1 MKKGYQAIL
10 LTWMF
15 VLLSGMNLQAQNA
28 KLQGTVSNNQ
38 GETLIGAT
46 VLFQGTA
53 RGSVTNVDGQYLIDA
68 IEPGTYKIVYSF
80 LGNTSKIETVTFTAG
95 QPLTKDIVL
104 ESDAM
109 MLKEAVVVGYGTS
122 KKEDLTGSTVVVT
135 SKDFGKGNIT
145 TPEQLVSGKVSGI
158 QITSND
164 GAPGSGSS
172 IRIRGGTSINASND
186 PLIVIDGVPLD
197 NGTISGAGN
206 PLSLIN
212 PQDIESFVILK
223 DASAAAIYGSRGAN
237 GVILIT
243 TKRGKA
249 GSKDVIVNLQT
260 SYSIS
265 EIVQYANVLSA
276 DEYRDVINQYGT
288 NTQINRLGTESTDWQ
303 KEIYQ
308 RGTILENNLSF
319 SGGLQNL
326 PYRVSIGYKS
336 EEGIL
341 KRSKLDR
348 TSLGMNFNPS
358 LFDDKLKIEINTKFA
373 YTKNFFPDRGAIGG
387 AVSFDPT
394 KPVFRDDLF
403 VVGGEETTYGGYYE
417 WTNTAGALNNL
428 AGKNPVGLLN
438 QRDDESRVNRFIGNI
453 KLDYEIPLIEALHAV
468 LNLGTDAASSNGFVQ
483 VPAEAASQFAQK
495 GQNTV
500 YEQKKENKLLEFYL
514 NYNKD
519 LETFESNLDLTGGYS
534 YQRWNNF
541 SPAQPS
547 VNALNDTITP
557 AGIPALSE
565 NALISFYGRLKYDM
579 FGKYLITATIRN
591 DGSSRFSP
599 DNRWGLFPSV
609 AVAWR
614 ISEENIFKDSDVLSY
629 LKMRAGYGI
638 TGQQD
643 IFNDY
648 PYIANY
654 NTSSSTAQYQ
664 FGGNFYTLLRPDGY
678 DSNIKWEETTSINGG
693 LDFGFVNDRIFG
705 SIDVYKKETNDLL
718 AVVDVVAGTNFTN
731 EILTNVGSMENTG
744 IELELSFV
752 PVDTKNVD
760 FTFGVNVT
768 SNQNKVTKLSKVA
781 NPDSP
786 GILVG
791 GISGGIGNNV
801 QIHSV
806 GHPVFSF
813 FVYEQVYDDNGKPVQ
828 GEFVDRNGDDI
839 INEKDRY
846 IYEKPSPDLFAGFY
860 TNFRYKKWS
869 TGFNIRA
876 EFDRYIY
883 NNVNSNRGNFQ
894 SVGTSSLSNLN
905 QNFLETEFLNT
916 SVKQYLSDYY
926 VEKANFFRMDYLN
939 LSYNFGKLLK
949 NTLDITLGVNV
960 NNVFVISDYS
970 GIDPEVVGGIDN
982 NIFPRPRVYSLSLN
996 VTL

>member
-1 MKKGYQAIL
+1 MLNRCRLILISSALIL
-10 LTWMF
+10 LC
-15 VLLSGMNLQAQNA
+15 SSNAQAQNA
-28 KLQGTVSNNQ
+28 QLKGIVSNAQ

-46 VLFQGTA
+46 VLFQGTTK
-53 RGSVTNVDGQYLIDA
+53 GSVTDINGAYLIDA
-68 IEPGTYKIVYSF
+68 IKPGTYNIQYSF
-80 LGNTSKIETVTFTAG
+80 LGFNTKIESVTLTAG
-95 QPLTKDIVL
+95 QTLTKNVEL

-109 MLKEAVVVGYGTS
+109 LLKEAVVVGYGTS
-122 KKEDLTGSTVVVT
+122 TKEDLTGSTVVVNA
-135 SKDFGKGNIT
+135 KDFGKGNIT
-145 TPEQLVSGKVSGI
+145 TPEQLLSGKVSGI

-164 GAPGSGSS
+164 GAPGAGSR

-186 PLIVIDGVPLD
+186 PLIVIDGVPVD

-212 PQDIESFVILK
+212 PQDIESFVVLK

-249 GSKDVIVNLQT
+249 GSKDVIVNLQS

-265 EIVQYANVLSA
+265 EVVKYADVLSA
-276 DEYRDVINQYGT
+276 DEYREVINEYGT
-288 NTQINRLGTESTDWQ
+288 NNQINRLGDYETDWQ
-303 KEIYQ
+303 KQIYQ
-308 RGTILENNLSF
+308 RGTISENNLSF

-326 PYRVSIGYKS
+326 PYRISIGYKS
-336 EEGIL
+336 EEGVL

-358 LFDDKLKIEINTKFA
+358 LFDDKLKIDVNTKFA
-373 YTKNFFPDRGAIGG
+373 TTKNFFPDRGAIGG

-394 KPVFRDDLF
+394 QAVFDTTTYI
-403 VVGGEETTYGGYYE
+403 VGGEDTNYGGYFE
-417 WTNTAGALNNL
+417 WTNAAGALNNL

-438 QRDDESRVNRFIGNI
+438 QRDDQSRVNRFIGNI
-453 KLDYEIPLIEALHAV
+453 KLDYELPLIENLHAV
-468 LNLGTDAASSNGFVQ
+468 LNLGTDVSSSNGSVYVSPQ
-483 VPAEAASQFAQK
+483 AAAQFAQ
-495 GQNTV
+495 GGENNV

-519 LETFESNLDLTGGYS
+519 LETFESNIDLTGGYS
-534 YQRWNNF
+534 YQRWNTF

-547 VNALNDTITP
+547 LNAEGDTITP
-557 AGIPALSE
+557 AGLPSLTE
-565 NALISFYGRLKYDM
+565 NALISFYGRLKYSLFDR
-579 FGKYLITATIRN
+579 YLITATIRN

-609 AVAWR
+609 AAAWR
-614 ISEENIFKDSDVLSY
+614 VSEESFMKNIEVLSY
-629 LKMRAGYGI
+629 LKLRAGYGI

-654 NTSSSTAQYQ
+654 NTSTSTAQYQ
-664 FGGNFYTLLRPDGY
+664 FGGNFYSLLRPDGY
-678 DSNIKWEETTSINGG
+678 DANIKWEETTSINAG
-693 LDFGFVNDRIFG
+693 LDFGFIKDRIFG
-705 SIDVYKKETNDLL
+705 SVDIYKKETNDLL

-731 EILTNVGSMENTG
+731 EILTNVGSMTNEG
-744 IELELSFV
+744 IEVELSFV
-752 PVDTKNVD
+752 PVDTKNTD
-760 FTFGVNVT
+760 FTFGFNVT
-768 SNQNKVTKLSKVA
+768 SNKNRVTKLTKVVD
-781 NPDSP
+781 PESP

-813 FVYEQVYDDNGKPVQ
+813 YVYEQVYDSEGKPVQ

-846 IYEKPSPDLFAGFY
+846 IFDKPEPDFYAGFF
-860 TNFRYKKWS
+860 TNVRYKKLS
-869 TGFNIRA
+869 MGFNIRG

-883 NNVNSNRGNFQ
+883 NNVNSVRGNFQ

-916 SVKQYLSDYY
+916 SVEQYLSDYY

-939 LSYNFGKLLK
+939 LNYNFGKILK
-949 NTLDITLGVNV
+949 NTMDLTLGVNV

-982 NIFPRPRVYSLSLN
+982 NIFPRPRVYSINLN